1 MCVCAEVCVVLIIS
15 CRFFSLRVCGFEIAI
30 CDEAFFSLFLP
41 FSVVE
46 TSSGRGSNKHENSNT
61 FYVGLSITRF
71 WGFDLTVEFVFPTS
85 TTSTMVR
92 VGRHASQCLFVF
104 VSAAASEFD
113 FNTRG
118 VV

>member
-1 MCVCAEVCVVLIIS
+1 MK
-15 CRFFSLRVCGFEIAI
+15 FFFLCFFLSLLLKPRLAGVQTNTKTVTPSMLVYQLLGF
-30 CDEAFFSLFLP
+30 
-41 FSVVE
+41 
-46 TSSGRGSNKHENSNT
+46 G
-61 FYVGLSITRF
+61 
-71 WGFDLTVEFVFPTS
+71 GFDLTVEFVFPTS